1 MARRIRSSYKD
12 LRAIFRI
19 AITAKYISEK
29 LQSRNSSDRAPVVRW
44 HMRALDF
51 DEMGVRRSGKV
62 CGYVERLEVD
72 IGPCSNYMKTFLPA
86 EKVKESTPLIDVLMR
101 LRDSRRVYVF
111 EDDRVIGIITRGD
124 LQKAPVRMFLFGV
137 ITLLEMHLVRLIH
150 VHWPNDAWKRHLKA
164 ERLEAA
170 GKIHAE
176 RKARNEG
183 VDLVDC
189 LQLCDEIRLVLRVPG
204 VEILMRQRLGRSMR
218 HLSSLEPLR
227 NRLAHGQDLVAG
239 MTWANLIDLVKD
251 ATQLLELFESIDE
264 SWKACVLLK

>member
-1 MARRIRSSYKD
+1 MARRIRSSYED
-12 LRAIFRI
+12 LRAVFRI

-29 LQSRNSSDRAPVVRW
+29 LQSCNSSDRAPVVRW

-51 DEMGVRRSGKV
+51 DEMGVRSSGKV
-62 CGYVERLEVD
+62 CGYVERSEID
-72 IGPCSNYMKTFLPA
+72 IGPCSDYMKAFLPA
-86 EKVKESTPLIDVLMR
+86 EKVMESTPLIDVLMR

-111 EDDRVIGIITRGD
+111 EDDRAIGIITRGD

-137 ITLLEMHLVRLIH
+137 ITLLEMHLARLIRLY
-150 VHWPNDAWKRHLKA
+150 WPNDAWKRHLKA

-170 GKIHAE
+170 RKIHAA
-176 RKARNEG
+176 RKARKEG

-189 LQLCDEIRLVLRVPG
+189 LQLCDEIKLILRVPG
-204 VEILMRQRLGRSMR
+204 VKVLMRQRLDRSMR

-227 NRLAHGQDLVAG
+227 NRLVHGQDLIAG
-239 MTWANLIDLVKD
+239 MTWTKLIDLMKN

-264 SWKACVLLK
+264 NWKA